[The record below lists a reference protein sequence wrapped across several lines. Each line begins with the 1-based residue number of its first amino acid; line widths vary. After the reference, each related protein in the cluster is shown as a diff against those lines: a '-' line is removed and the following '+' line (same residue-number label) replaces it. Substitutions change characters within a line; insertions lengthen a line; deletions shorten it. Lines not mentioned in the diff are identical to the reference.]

1 MSANIPDYYVALI
14 KQKANLM
21 NDQQAVRVSQAIS
34 QVISTSTT
42 PAQSNAFFALAPTYL
57 RPHRQSFFASV
68 GNWQR
73 PVSAKPAIEQ
83 LSARLQLTDA
93 EEAKVLLRAYFGAIR
108 TLVARDIDS
117 KISLGLPKELA
128 ALYLQSR
135 RG

>member
-1 MSANIPDYYVALI
+1 MNTNIPDYYIALI

-42 PAQSNAFFALAPTYL
+42 PAQSNVFFALAPTYL
-57 RPHRQSFFASV
+57 RPRRQSFFASV

-73 PVSAKPAIEQ
+73 PISTKTAIEQ
-83 LSARLQLTDA
+83 LSARLQLTDT
-93 EEAKVLLRAYFGAIR
+93 EEAKVLLGAYFGAIR
-108 TLVARDIDS
+108 TLVARDVDS